1 MLGTNET
8 RIRSRLVTLPT
19 DKGRCRYGDA
29 VSAYALDAL
38 PPAERADLTA
48 HIASCPSCQQEL
60 AALRPIV
67 ASFSGWPTGVI
78 RPSTALWGRLVDRI
92 AAETDGRPLQSPPP
106 QSQEPEWE
114 LVAPGIACKL
124 LSNDLQRD
132 RVSMLVQLAPGTAYP
147 PHSHAGVEELHL
159 LDGELWIDD
168 RKLHPGDYN
177 RAEPGTSDRRVWSE
191 TGCTCLLIT
200 SPGDILG

>member
-1 MLGTNET
+1 VSLQ
-8 RIRSRLVTLPT
+8 S
-19 DKGRCRYGDA
+19 DKDSCCYGDA
-29 VSAYALDAL
+29 VPAYALDAL
-38 PPAERADLTA
+38 PPSERADVTA
-48 HIASCPSCQQEL
+48 HLASCSICRQEL

-67 ASFSGWPTGVI
+67 ASFAGWPTAVA
-78 RPSTALWGRLVDRI
+78 RPSTALWGQLVARI
-92 AAETDGRPLQSPPP
+92 AAEADGRPSESPPP
-106 QSQEPEWE
+106 QWQEPEWE

-132 RVSMLVQLAPGTAYP
+132 RVSMLVQLAPGTEYP
-147 PHSHAGVEELHL
+147 PHSHAGVEELYL

-168 RKLHPGDYN
+168 RKLYPGDYN

-200 SPGDILG
+200 SPADILG